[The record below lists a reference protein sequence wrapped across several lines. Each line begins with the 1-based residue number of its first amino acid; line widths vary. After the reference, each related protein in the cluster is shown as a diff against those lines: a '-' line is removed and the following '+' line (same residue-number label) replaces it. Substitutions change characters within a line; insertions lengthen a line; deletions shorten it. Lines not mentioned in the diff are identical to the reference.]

1 MLERRQQTRFHPGA
15 ILQATL
21 SPNPAAVM
29 ENGHT
34 ELRGRVEDVSS
45 RGFKVQLPEALCRGL
60 KQGQSIKGEL
70 HSEGGSRAWN
80 GCITHLNP
88 RSGGISVGIALESR
102 HDDPAPLKETV
113 EQVIQDPKTGGISL
127 RRLGDKVQL
136 EVIGHLSL
144 PLSRDFLHLVRGGSL
159 AAIDLNQCK
168 GMDSAGLG
176 MLCIAA
182 DARIPLINAHGV
194 VKELLEVARIPLEK
208 NRPQP
213 PAVAK
218 PIRIGSTAKTQGSN
232 APSSLAA
239 HKQ

>member
-15 ILQATL
+15 TLQATL
-21 SPNPAAVM
+21 LPDPAAVM

-70 HSEGGSRAWN
+70 HTEGGSRSWSGN
-80 GCITHLNP
+80 ITHLNP
-88 RSGGISVGIALESR
+88 RSGGISVGIALETR
-102 HDDPAPLKETV
+102 YDDPAPLRETV
-113 EQVIQDPKTGGISL
+113 ELVIQDPKTGGISL
-127 RRLGDKVQL
+127 RRQGDKLQL
-136 EVIGHLSL
+136 DVIGHLSL

-194 VKELLEVARIPLEK
+194 VKDLLEVARIPL
-208 NRPQP
+208 NQDQP
-213 PAVAK
+213 RHPASTNPIRVSSPAK
-218 PIRIGSTAKTQGSN
+218 PRERNI
-232 APSSLAA
+232 SSVSPAL
-239 HKQ
+239 KQ